1 MTLGEV
7 LHYIVIGNPVSSA
20 LINTTSSL
28 LSKGGGKHF
37 RLNNE
42 LEKVYIPEMP
52 EKIVSTTKQVLT
64 TSYPMLWRLAG
75 RNYNFIRLAGL
86 SGASAVI
93 LGAIGSH
100 ELVLPEKGE
109 LRTVFETANRFHFF
123 HSIAL
128 LGVPSTKH
136 PVVTGSLMI
145 IGTAL
150 FCGALYYR
158 AFTGNKPPYPRL
170 APLGGSCLIAAWLS
184 LIL

>member
-1 MTLGEV
+1 MTLGEA
-7 LHYIVIGNPVSSA
+7 LHYIVIGNPISSV

-28 LSKGGGKHF
+28 LGKGGGKNF
-37 RLNNE
+37 KE
-42 LEKVYIPEMP
+42 IEKVCIREVP
-52 EKIVSTTKQVLT
+52 EKIVSTTKQALVAP
-64 TSYPMLWRLAG
+64 SYPMLWKLGG

-128 LGVPSTKH
+128 LGVPLTKR
-136 PVVTGSLMI
+136 PAVTGSLMI
-145 IGTAL
+145 IGTVL
-150 FCGALYYR
+150 FCGTLYYR

-170 APLGGSCLIAAWLS
+170 APIGGACLIAAWLS
-184 LIL
+184 LIV

>member
-1 MTLGEV
+1 
-7 LHYIVIGNPVSSA
+7 
-20 LINTTSSL
+20 
-28 LSKGGGKHF
+28 
-37 RLNNE
+37 
-42 LEKVYIPEMP
+42 MP

-136 PVVTGSLMI
+136 PVVVSYYHCIQFPISRLIMI
-145 IGTAL
+145 PFIFYTFITIL
-150 FCGALYYR
+150 
-158 AFTGNKPPYPRL
+158 RL
-170 APLGGSCLIAAWLS
+170 ALL
-184 LIL
+184 